1 MDTVISTGG
10 TAPDFELPDL
20 NGTVHFLSDYR
31 GVIAVID
38 FWSAECT
45 WTERTD
51 RELAGY
57 LPEWGNRVVLLP
69 IAANANETRP
79 MIRQVASERGLPL
92 VLHDES
98 GKVAELYGARTTP
111 HFFVVGPEGI
121 LRYQGAFDDVTFRKR
136 QPEHDYL
143 VQAVESLLVGEQPDP
158 AETPPYGCVIVRY
171 T

>member
-1 MDTVISTGG
+1 MDTIISTGHP
-10 TAPDFELPDL
+10 APDFELPGLD
-20 NGTVHFLSDYR
+20 GTKHRLADYR
-31 GVIAVID
+31 GVIAIID

-57 LPEWGNRVVLLP
+57 LPEWGGRVVLLP
-69 IAANANETRP
+69 IASNANETLST
-79 MIRQVASERGLPL
+79 IREVASGRGLPL
-92 VLHDES
+92 VLHDER
-98 GKVAELYGARTTP
+98 GKVAELFGARTTP
-111 HFFVVGPEGI
+111 HFFLVDPEGI

-143 VQAVESLLVGEQPDP
+143 RQAVESLLVGERPDP
-158 AETPPYGCVIVRY
+158 AQTPPYGCVIVRY